1 MLLIAQNLYQP
12 MMIILRSL
20 KIKFLALKRNINITE
35 RDRLKPA
42 PPMKQPSISN
52 QYRADLTLAPEA
64 YNHLRNL
71 QKKAKDLRMEVKT
84 LRRLAQ
90 TQAVAVREDIKDTFM
105 RIRATLLASS
115 GNQWG
120 QGDQE
125 KVGFKFVGD
134 FSLNIKVFIFK

>member
-1 MLLIAQNLYQP
+1 M
-12 MMIILRSL
+12 
-20 KIKFLALKRNINITE
+20 
-35 RDRLKPA
+35 KPA

-64 YNHLRNL
+64 YNHLRGL

-115 GNQWG
+115 GNQWS

-125 KVGFKFVGD
+125 RVSFKEFLLFLLSNED
-134 FSLNIKVFIFK
+134 FLLFIRLEYQEKKKSTSKK

>member
-1 MLLIAQNLYQP
+1 MTK
-12 MMIILRSL
+12 IIS
-20 KIKFLALKRNINITE
+20 E

-42 PPMKQPSISN
+42 PPMKQPSINN

-71 QKKAKDLRMEVKT
+71 QKKAKDLRTEVKT

-90 TQAVAVREDIKDTFM
+90 AQAVAVREDVKDTFM
-105 RIRATLLASS
+105 RIRATLLASN

-120 QGDQE
+120 QCDQE
-125 KVGFKFVGD
+125 RVISSSFLFRL
-134 FSLNIKVFIFK
+134 FLNFTLFH

>member
-1 MLLIAQNLYQP
+1 MKPLQP
-12 MMIILRSL
+12 L
-20 KIKFLALKRNINITE
+20 KQT
-35 RDRLKPA
+35 
-42 PPMKQPSISN
+42 SISN

-64 YNHLRNL
+64 YNYLRNL
-71 QKKAKDLRMEVKT
+71 QRKAKDLRTEVKT

-120 QGDQE
+120 QCDQE
-125 KVGFKFVGD
+125 RVTTVLKD
-134 FSLNIKVFIFK
+134 FHYHYFLY